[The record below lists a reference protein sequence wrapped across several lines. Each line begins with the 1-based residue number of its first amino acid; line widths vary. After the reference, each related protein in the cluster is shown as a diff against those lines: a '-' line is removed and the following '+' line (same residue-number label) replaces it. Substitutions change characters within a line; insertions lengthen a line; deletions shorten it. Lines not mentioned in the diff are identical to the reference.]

1 MFEQSFGKSYLS
13 PTVVAPKLTENPTSS
28 RHHSVLS
35 LPPEGELRRD
45 GIQLQ
50 CVHTHTQE
58 VVESRR
64 RRARCAAT
72 EAAIL

>member
-50 CVHTHTQE
+50 CTVTDTQFKNE
-58 VVESRR
+58 EKIFKFDSS
-64 RRARCAAT
+64 
-72 EAAIL
+72 LGPP